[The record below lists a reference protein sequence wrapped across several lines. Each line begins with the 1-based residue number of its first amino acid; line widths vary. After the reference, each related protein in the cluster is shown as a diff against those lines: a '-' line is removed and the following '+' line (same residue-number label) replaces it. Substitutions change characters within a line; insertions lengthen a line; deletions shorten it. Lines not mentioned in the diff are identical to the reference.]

1 MAVVD
6 PEERSAAAG
15 ITGVA
20 RTLGASLAPVFAGI
34 LLSST
39 GLIGLPF
46 IISGGLKI
54 IYDVGLYWNFR
65 SLKPPEE
72 AKREA

>member
-1 MAVVD
+1 VVA

-20 RTLGASLAPVFAGI
+20 RTVGASFAPVI
-34 LLSST
+34 T
-39 GLIGLPF
+39 GLFLANPAWLNLPF
-46 IISGGLKI
+46 FISGGLKI
-54 IYDVGLYWNFR
+54 AYDLALYRSFR

-72 AKREA
+72 N